1 MHCLRRPPLLLVL
14 LGILAAEVLPAQ
26 QVPPGVFRA
35 NARIVVLDVAV
46 SGKNHRPLTGLHQQD
61 FVLIEDGQA
70 QTISN
75 FEEHSGKTPASG
87 TAVGTLEA
95 TPDVYTNT
103 PPLAP
108 TDSVTV
114 LVLDSLNTPIED
126 QANLRAQVTKYLKKQ
141 SSVPRRP
148 IAIFTLTSRLIFVQ
162 GFTDDPAQLSAALNG
177 RSHTVQ
183 ESHLLVNSAEKAA
196 NQETVDALYEV
207 HAVDA
212 AKAMEQFIA
221 NQGVERSTAR
231 AQLTLAAL
239 QQLARYLAGFP
250 GRKNVVWFSGS
261 FPVVLFPNL
270 KVRDPFQAQSD
281 NQALLHKTD
290 ALLAA
295 AQMAIYPVSAEGVA
309 TDSFSAAE
317 DARLV
322 TRSQLTQPGDE
333 GVAKRGAD
341 QSTMDLIAQ
350 DTGGFAQYGTN
361 SLGEALDRAAVHGS
375 NFYTLTYTSTNH
387 ATDGRFRKVEV
398 RLASAPGYQLAY
410 RRGYYADNP
419 LAAPANPN
427 SDLLSPYLRPGLPDS
442 TQVPFTLHLTHS
454 APAGLTPAGDNPN
467 LKGPLTRYKVDFLIP
482 ARSLQYEV
490 NAAGVHLVH
499 VESGL
504 VIYNA
509 KGEPL
514 NYILR
519 RVNLSL
525 DADRYAKAQTAGVNL
540 YFEIDAPQTASS
552 LRGGIYDLNAQLSG
566 TLQIPLLTASRPEVP
581 VKR

>member
-1 MHCLRRPPLLLVL
+1 MHCLRRPSLLVVL

-26 QVPPGVFRA
+26 QGPPAVFQA

-61 FVLIEDGQA
+61 FLLIEDGQA

-75 FEEHSGKTPASG
+75 FEEHSGNTPASG

-126 QANLRAQVTKYLKKQ
+126 QANLRVQVTKYLKKQ
-141 SSVPRRP
+141 SSGPRRP

-183 ESHLLVNSAEKAA
+183 SSHLLVNSAEKAA

-250 GRKNVVWFSGS
+250 GRKNVIWFSGS
-261 FPVVLFPNL
+261 FPVVLFP
-270 KVRDPFQAQSD
+270 
-281 NQALLHKTD
+281 
-290 ALLAA
+290 
-295 AQMAIYPVSAEGVA
+295 
-309 TDSFSAAE
+309 
-317 DARLV
+317 
-322 TRSQLTQPGDE
+322 
-333 GVAKRGAD
+333 
-341 QSTMDLIAQ
+341 
-350 DTGGFAQYGTN
+350 
-361 SLGEALDRAAVHGS
+361 
-375 NFYTLTYTSTNH
+375 
-387 ATDGRFRKVEV
+387 
-398 RLASAPGYQLAY
+398 
-410 RRGYYADNP
+410 
-419 LAAPANPN
+419 
-427 SDLLSPYLRPGLPDS
+427 
-442 TQVPFTLHLTHS
+442 
-454 APAGLTPAGDNPN
+454 
-467 LKGPLTRYKVDFLIP
+467 
-482 ARSLQYEV
+482 
-490 NAAGVHLVH
+490 
-499 VESGL
+499 
-504 VIYNA
+504 
-509 KGEPL
+509 
-514 NYILR
+514 
-519 RVNLSL
+519 
-525 DADRYAKAQTAGVNL
+525 
-540 YFEIDAPQTASS
+540 
-552 LRGGIYDLNAQLSG
+552 
-566 TLQIPLLTASRPEVP
+566 
-581 VKR
+581 